1 MPNNIMVTISEL
13 QSSADKIA
21 QACEQYQA
29 AANSLKSAADEL
41 AGTWEGDSQVAFVN
55 EQEQANQWYL
65 KMADIVNE
73 YVAQMKAAAAKYQE
87 TDASAAQTIRAK

>member
-1 MPNNIMVTISEL
+1 MAKNIMVTISEL
-13 QSSADKIA
+13 QSAADKIG
-21 QACEQYQA
+21 QACEEYQA

-55 EQEQANQWYL
+55 EQEKANQWYL

-87 TDASAAQTIRAK
+87 TDASAAQTIRSK